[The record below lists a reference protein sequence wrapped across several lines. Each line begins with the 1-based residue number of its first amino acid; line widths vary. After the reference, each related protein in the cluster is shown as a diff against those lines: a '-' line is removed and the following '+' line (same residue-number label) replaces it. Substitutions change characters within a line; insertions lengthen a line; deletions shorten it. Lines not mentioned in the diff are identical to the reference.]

1 MQAQD
6 RATGFDRFQ
15 SKDTQE
21 TRGCKLPLSHE
32 LGFLT
37 MCKALAAV
45 LAASLVGVTFGVL
58 PAAAAK
64 KEKPRTR
71 SDASPSLD
79 GRVLGYPRTCGYD
92 YFLYSSTGSPMGPY
106 CH

>member
-1 MQAQD
+1 M
-6 RATGFDRFQ
+6 R
-15 SKDTQE
+15 
-21 TRGCKLPLSHE
+21 
-32 LGFLT
+32 
-37 MCKALAAV
+37 KALAAV
-45 LAASLVGVTFGVL
+45 LAASLVGATFGVL

-64 KEKPRTR
+64 KKEKPRAR

-79 GRVLGYPRTCGYD
+79 GRVLGYPRTCGHD